1 MAEFK
6 LGRLRFVWKG
16 TWAASTVY
24 VKDDIVKYGGNS
36 FVCISGHTANPNFNA
51 DLVGLK
57 WQKMSA
63 GVEWKG
69 GSWTPS
75 TVYKEGDIIKFGGK
89 IYVSTVNHTSDSTA
103 NSGFYIDE
111 GDNKWDLLADGQEW
125 NGNWNTSTFYKIG
138 DVVKYNAST
147 YICITPHT
155 SASTTSLGLENDL
168 NKWQLQAEGFNWR
181 SDWDPTTR
189 YATNDVV
196 KYGPNLWLCVIPHTS
211 GAGFEDTNWTIFV
224 QGLQFEDS
232 WNSITEYQ
240 QGDIVTYGGYSYVS
254 QTQNTNKIPPNEA
267 TDWELLTTGYNTR
280 GRYNSSLSYKVGDV
294 ILYGG
299 RSFVAEVEVAP
310 TESPYANS
318 NKWQLVTDGIRWLG
332 NWTAT
337 PVEITYKIGDAVRYL
352 SSTYVCVDEHT
363 PVDDVGD
370 SSSVNRPDQ
379 DREGTYWNALAEG
392 DEQNVLARR
401 ADLVTRN
408 AIQNERLPKGQAG
421 TFLKAGLV
429 DLEWSTV
436 GNITRVFYVSTDGVD
451 SPDRGTTLN
460 DPWRTIKY
468 ACDRVRTV
476 VIPTRSQPAVIN
488 VKTGVYQEVFP
499 ISIPKYTSLVGDEL
513 RMSIVEPTT
522 ETSHLDKFY
531 MRDSTTVRN
540 FTFRG
545 ATGAPGTSGLTAP
558 NQYGTRRPT
567 GGAWIGLDPGSGPND
582 ESVWV
587 GERSPY
593 VQNVTTFGDYG
604 VGQKID
610 GALHNGGNKSI
621 TSNDFT
627 QVMSDSIGAWCT
639 NQGRAELVS
648 VFTYYGYIGY
658 LCENGGVIRATNGNN
673 SYGTFGSVSEGVD
686 PTEISRTAEVDNRRL
701 DAQIDRVQTNG
712 NSLLYLE
719 YLNAGEN
726 YTEATYSFTGPGSA
740 TLSTTANFEDGG
752 VCEIRVLDD
761 GDNYLTVTNNAQQG
775 TTTDIRLSASDT
787 TVTGGYNGMR
797 ITLIDGAGAGQYA
810 IVNNFDGGSKD
821 LFVLKESFVP
831 LTVTSTASGTN
842 TVTVNSNTS
851 LDIDSPIMFVGT
863 LFGGLSSSTLYYV
876 KAKPSSTEITLYT
889 DTVTKT
895 VTTLTNGTGDAL
907 LYQAGWDI
915 IVQNLVSSVSA
926 ATKTN
931 PVRITTAGNH
941 GLVDGF
947 TVTFSSVGGM
957 TQLNGNTYYVVRV
970 NNTQF
975 DLYTSYTLL
984 TAVDGTGFG
993 TYTSGGLA
1001 TGGQTP
1007 LPFLDTTTR
1016 YIIEPRPQ
1024 FSTGVGAEGTP
1035 VRTLG
1040 INVVSLSDGGKGFTT
1055 PPVISLAGP
1064 DLVDGNE
1071 SAQGITEILGGVD
1084 SVVVQSKGTGYTSA
1098 PTLSFVGGGLPA
1110 NTIDWE
1116 SGLEVELGS
1125 YIRTTARRVYEVTVA
1140 GELGVSAPSHT
1151 TGTAANGTATLQY
1164 IGRIAAASASITQT
1178 IKTVNLIDGGLGY
1191 TSPPSVIVTGLGGS
1205 GAIISAQ
1212 ISQVIGSIDVDT
1224 PGSGYTSAPQVTLIG
1239 GEPLVFATARA
1250 ILSASVSTITV
1261 TEGGNGYKPSTTTV
1275 SLSGGGGVNATASAV
1290 IDFGNWVAGVTPG
1303 VITSIVVNT
1312 SGTGYSTPPT
1322 VIIGGEGTD
1331 ATAVANII
1339 GSVDTI
1345 EILNRGRG
1353 YQTTPG
1359 VQITGGGGT
1368 NATATAN
1375 RTGAINTLTVVDGG
1389 REWSEIPTLSFSGG
1403 GGSDAEA
1410 TVTAMDTVIDLVTVD
1425 DPGENYTSNPALAVR
1440 DGGGNGAILR
1450 PRINGEVVS
1459 VSITDPGSDYSS
1471 APVISFIG
1479 GGNYR
1484 SSTAGLRYYANASA
1498 LVAIGISQRTQTL
1511 AAIERAGVVA
1521 KAVAAN
1527 TNPGVIYQTGITRTP
1542 AGGGYVAPVGI
1553 ANAIDTWIN
1562 TVYFTIENG
1571 EELVKAANLL
1581 NINRKFI
1588 ITEIRKYIDLNF
1600 SGEAD
1605 ATWNRDL
1612 GLIVDAVVRDISTRG
1627 VNNSLSCG
1635 ISQVFL
1641 SDRSGTGQTAALD
1654 AIETMISFFQDIVQ
1668 NIVIVPSLDLPLVW
1682 QGVWDSDE
1690 AYDVNDVVV
1699 VNGGTYICDIA
1710 HTSSPLF
1717 TTDLDLDRWILK
1729 EDGQRTNLEVFEPDS
1744 LLAIENCLTL
1754 IKGIVQ
1760 RNPGSGTYLAASN
1773 LILSNREYIKAEVI
1787 GFINSEYDDFDYNQP
1802 LCARDTGFIV
1812 EALSYDLVNGN
1823 VTAEPVATA
1832 TTTGVVARITV
1843 DESGEGYSEGVELV
1857 VSDPFTGSAWAASTS
1872 VTNGNYISYTNSQ
1885 GVKHWYQV
1893 TSSGTTGTTPPTHDI
1908 GSASNGTATLAFA
1921 GTTAIARPVIDEFT
1935 GEITDYEMVNKG
1947 KGYPSAPITLT
1958 ISPDPGTGAL
1968 ARCRLAG
1975 SNVSRIVIINP
1986 GSGYR
1991 SGPFMRLIDPN
2002 NTEDA
2007 RFRVRVA
2014 DGVLAQPTFL
2024 NRGTGW
2030 LNADG
2035 FVEGDGYADI
2045 SQTGS
2050 FIYVKSL
2057 TNLPTPGANI
2067 QFAGDDTFYKL
2078 VTVRDTIGPAGLIG
2092 ARQLLLANKE
2102 FIQEEILSYLDNFTY
2117 NQVTC
2122 SRDTGLLLDA
2132 LGEDIVYGSNARI
2145 LAALQQ
2151 YRRGTYANF
2160 QDQRFQTA
2168 FALEYLSDLISQSQK
2183 PATLAALTS
2192 LKSAISINLDSDAT
2206 AISRSNANMDIIYDI
2221 LDDGLTAVP
2230 AISTPD
2236 PTGYNTG
2243 YFNARRLLLANTDF
2257 IIEEITAWIQV
2268 QIAAATPGFVGL
2280 SYNVEK
2286 CERDVGYIIDALRYD
2301 LTYGGNLMSLLAGNS
2316 YYSYTELQ
2324 IDQNDK
2330 TATLAAYN
2338 HLRTI
2343 LGNILQGI
2351 SITKSVGNTLN
2362 QDTSGTAGSS
2372 AAAAFAQD
2380 RVNDIRTTIN
2390 TGTPPASIAPDT
2402 GWVSGGLLSARSALL
2417 TAKSTIQANIITF
2430 IENNYPTLVFNR
2442 DTCSRDVG
2450 YIIDSIGYDV
2460 IFGSNFQ
2467 SIKSG
2472 MAYYRANASNVLT
2485 GFGTVANL
2493 LAPLIEWM
2501 KNDEF
2506 FKPLPDPVMPD
2517 GNANAEENLGK
2528 ELLLANREFIG
2539 AQAWRY
2545 FVNTNPSITVN
2556 STVFRQE
2563 LEQIVLSVAHD
2574 LTYTGNAEVIRF
2586 ASSFYSGSTLRI
2598 PGYSGTASTI
2608 KTEYLD
2614 LLSNLSA
2621 ILQDV
2626 VQNNIVTP
2634 AVGMPAGVTQDRSL
2648 SPGDA
2653 GTAVEVDRLMDDF
2666 IAIIN
2671 LTPST
2676 IGITVTE
2683 TDNTFDDYPGALI
2696 SARDS
2701 IEDSRTNLR
2710 EAVNDWIDDEFVNFT
2725 YDRAICYRDTGLIV
2739 QAIADDLFG
2748 DIAKTIEAGQRYY
2761 AATAALVISEQKPQ
2775 TIAAIDRINTIAQK
2789 VIRNETYTRT
2799 QNNKFQERF
2808 PSITGGAQGGPSIE
2822 DHARVI
2828 RRILETGSDLDRIKQ
2843 LLLDN
2848 KEYIKAEVIA
2858 YINASYENLD
2868 YDQEIC
2874 ARDAGF
2880 IIDALVYDIYGG
2892 FSRSREAGLRY
2903 YSSPSALIA
2912 ITDQLTPT
2920 RDGIL
2925 HLRDLVQSILIDEE
2939 PNITFQEVE
2948 QRISPSGNYSIP
2960 QVSNLVID
2968 QKINDCID
2976 ELLNVI
2982 ENGPS
2987 ALPSGLY
2994 TARFQI
3000 SPPMSVFKTP
3010 AHNTATTVRSKYSQ
3024 VRLTGHDFLNIG
3036 TGNKSDSNYPG
3047 IPVNIPDQQNEV
3059 VEVGGGRVFYTS
3071 TDQDGNFRV
3080 GELFRVEQSTGIAT
3094 LNADAFNLSGLNE
3107 LSLGGIT
3114 LGGTNAVIREFS
3126 TDATFFA
3133 NSDNIVPTQKAIKT
3147 YIQSALGSGG
3157 GNIAVN
3163 AVIAGQVFVSGD
3175 EVTTIGNIPLRFTT
3189 TGSNLFTG
3197 ALESTSAGTGTIIV
3211 TGGIGLSGN
3220 INAGG
3225 TITATQFVT
3234 ATGGIQSTAIGNVT
3248 RSSAA
3253 FTTLTANSATTITAN
3268 TQSDDALTGALV
3280 VSGGVGI
3287 GGNLNVAGS
3296 FNVGSLSAS
3305 GIDNTP
3311 IGSIGRS
3318 SGAFT
3323 TLAANNSVTF
3333 TANVASSSTG
3343 TGTLVVTGGTG
3354 ISGALNLGGALTAN
3368 GSNVSMSLQP
3378 TGTGTVTIAP
3388 NTTGN
3393 INNMNVGGTTRGTGA
3408 FTTLAANNSVTFTAN
3423 VASTTTGT
3431 GTLVVTGG
3439 LGVSGQLTAATI
3451 VETSS
3456 IAFKE
3461 NVSPIDNALDAILQL
3476 TGVTYDRKD
3485 KSVTNEAGLIAED
3498 VYKVIPEIVT
3508 KDANGKPYG
3517 IAYTKLTAYLIES
3530 IKSLKKE
3537 IEELKGK
3544 N

>member
-6 LGRLRFVWKG
+6 LGRLRFVWKNVWTTG
-16 TWAASTVY
+16 TAY
-24 VKDDIVKYGGNS
+24 VKDDVVKYGGS
-36 FVCISGHTANPNFNA
+36 AFVCIAAHTANSNFDT
-51 DLVGLK
+51 DLTGNK

-63 GVEWKG
+63 GVDFKNSPW
-69 GSWTPS
+69 SPS
-75 TVYKEGDIIKFGGK
+75 TVYKENDIVKYGGK
-89 IYVSTVNHTSDSTA
+89 LYIALSNHTS
-103 NSGFYIDE
+103 NSLLNGGFYLDSAR
-111 GDNKWDLLADGQEW
+111 WTLLSDGTEW
-125 NGNWNTSTFYKIG
+125 KGNWQTSFYYKLG
-138 DVVKYNAST
+138 DTVKYNSST
-147 YICITPHT
+147 YICLTPHT
-155 SASTTSLGLENDL
+155 SAATATLGLEDDSEN
-168 NKWQLQAEGFNWR
+168 WQLVGEGFKWR
-181 SDWDPTTR
+181 GDWSDTTR
-189 YATNDVV
+189 YIVNDVV
-196 KYGPNLWLCVIPHTS
+196 KYGPNLWLCETAHTS
-211 GAGFEDTNWTIFV
+211 TSEFVQANWTLFV
-224 QGLQFEDS
+224 SGLEFEDS
-232 WNSITEYQ
+232 WSSTELYQ
-240 QGDIVTYGGYSYVS
+240 EGDIVTYGGYSYVAK
-254 QTQNTNKIPPNEA
+254 TQHSNSIPPASA
-267 TDWELLTTGYNTR
+267 TDWTLLTTGYNTR
-280 GRYNSSLSYKVGDV
+280 GRYNEALAYKVGDV

-299 RSFVAEVEVAP
+299 RSFVAEVEVSP
-310 TESPYANS
+310 GESPYANS
-318 NKWQLVTDGIRWLG
+318 GKWQLVTDGIRWLG
-332 NWTAT
+332 NWSESPT
-337 PVEITYKIGDAVRYL
+337 EITYKIGDAVRYL
-352 SSTYVCVDEHT
+352 ASTYVCVDEHVPSET
-363 PVDDVGD
+363 GLNI
-370 SSSVNRPDQ
+370 NRPDL
-379 DREGTYWNALAEG
+379 DTEGDYWNALAEG

-408 AIQNERLPKGQAG
+408 AIQNQRLPKGQTG
-421 TFLKAGLV
+421 TFLKAGPV

-436 GNITRVFYVSTDGVD
+436 GNITRVFYVSTDGID
-451 SPDRGTTLN
+451 SPERGTTLN

-468 ACDRVRTV
+468 ACNRVRTV
-476 VIPTRSQPAVIN
+476 VVPTRAQPAVIN
-488 VKTGVYQEVFP
+488 VKTGVYNEDFP

-513 RMSIVEPTT
+513 RMSIIEPTP
-522 ETSHLDKFY
+522 ETSGNDKFY

-540 FTFRG
+540 FTFRA
-545 ATGAPGTSGLTAP
+545 ATGANLPDGTTDTLTPP

-567 GGAWIGLDPGSGPND
+567 GGAWIGLDPGEGPND

-593 VQNVTTFGDYG
+593 IQNVTLFGDYC

-627 QVMSDSIGAWCT
+627 TVLSDSIGAWCT
-639 NQGRAELVS
+639 NQGRGELVS
-648 VFTYYGYIGY
+648 VFTYYSYIGY

-673 SYGTFGSVSEGVD
+673 SYGTYGSVSEGVD

-701 DAQIDRVQTNG
+701 NAQVDRVQTNG

-726 YTEATYSFTGPGSA
+726 YTEATHSFTGPGSA
-740 TLSTTANFEDGG
+740 NVSTTANFEDGG

-775 TTTDIRLSASDT
+775 TTIDVRLSASDT

-821 LFVLKESFVP
+821 LFVLKESFAP
-831 LTVTSTASGTN
+831 LTITSTASGTN
-842 TVTVNSNTS
+842 TVTMADNTT
-851 LDIDSPIMFVGT
+851 LAIDSPIMFVGT
-863 LFGGLSSSTLYYV
+863 LFGGLSASTVYYV
-876 KAKPSSTEITLYT
+876 KAKPTSTEITLYT

-895 VTTLTNGTGDAL
+895 VTTLSNGSGTAL
-907 LYQAGWDI
+907 LYQAGWD
-915 IVQNLVSSVSA
+915 VVVKDLVYSVSA
-926 ATKTN
+926 ATKTD
-931 PVRITTAGNH
+931 PVRITTNSNH
-941 GLVDGF
+941 GLIDGF
-947 TVTFSSVGGM
+947 AVTFSSVGGM
-957 TQLNGNTYYVVRV
+957 TELNGNTYYVSRV

-984 TAVDGTGFG
+984 TSVDGTGFG
-993 TYTSGGLA
+993 TYTSGG
-1001 TGGQTP
+1001 TIDGGQLP

-1016 YIIEPRPQ
+1016 YIIEPRPV
-1024 FSTGVGAEGTP
+1024 FSTGTGAAGTP
-1035 VRTLG
+1035 ERTLG
-1040 INVVSLSDGGKGFTT
+1040 INAVTIVSGGQGFTT
-1055 PPVISLAGP
+1055 PPTISLAGP

-1071 SAQGITEILGGVD
+1071 TAQGTTVISGGVD

-1110 NTIDWE
+1110 NTTDWVA
-1116 SGLEVELGS
+1116 GLEVELGT

-1140 GELGVSAPSHT
+1140 GELGGSTPTHT
-1151 TGTAANGTATLQY
+1151 SGTSANGTVSLLY
-1164 IGRIAAASASITQT
+1164 LGRIASATASITST
-1178 IKTVNLIDGGLGY
+1178 IKEVNLADGGLGY
-1191 TSPPSVIVTGLGGS
+1191 TSPPSVIVTGVGGS

-1212 ISQVIGSIDVDT
+1212 ISQVIGEITVTS
-1224 PGSGYTSAPQVTLIG
+1224 PGSGYTSAPQVTLVG
-1239 GEPLVFATARA
+1239 GEPLTFATAVA
-1250 ILSASVSTITV
+1250 VLSATVTSITV
-1261 TEGGNGYKPSTTTV
+1261 TEGGSGYIPSTTTV
-1275 SLSGGGGVNATASAV
+1275 SL
-1290 IDFGNWVAGVTPG
+1290 
-1303 VITSIVVNT
+1303 
-1312 SGTGYSTPPT
+1312 
-1322 VIIGGEGTD
+1322 
-1331 ATAVANII
+1331 
-1339 GSVDTI
+1339 
-1345 EILNRGRG
+1345 
-1353 YQTTPG
+1353 
-1359 VQITGGGGT
+1359 TGGGGT
-1368 NATATAN
+1368 NATATAVIDFGN
-1375 RTGAINTLTVVDGG
+1375 WIAGVTPGVITSITVVTGGSGYSTPPTVVIEGEGEDATASSNIVGTVDEIQIINRGRGYQTTPAVQITGGGGTNAAATAVRTGAINTLTVVDGG
-1389 REWSEIPTLSFSGG
+1389 TGWSGTPDLSFTGG
-1403 GGSDAEA
+1403 GGSGASA
-1410 TVTAMDTVIDLVTVD
+1410 TVTAMDTVIDTVTVD
-1425 DPGENYTSNPALAVR
+1425 DEGENYTSNPALAVR
-1440 DGGGNGAILR
+1440 GGGGTGAILR
-1450 PRINGEVVS
+1450 PRIDGKVVS
-1459 VSITDPGSDYSS
+1459 VSISDPGSDYSS
-1471 APVISFIG
+1471 DPIISFIG

-1484 SSTAGLRYYANASA
+1484 SATAGLRYYANASA
-1498 LVAIGISQRTQTL
+1498 LVAIGISQRDQTL

-1527 TNPGVIYQTGITRTP
+1527 TNPTTLYQTGISRT
-1542 AGGGYVAPVGI
+1542 AGGGGYVAPVGI

-1571 EELVKAANLL
+1571 EQLTKAANLL
-1581 NINRKFI
+1581 SINRKFI
-1588 ITEIRKYIDLNF
+1588 VTEIRKYLDLNF

-1605 ATWNRDL
+1605 DTWNRDI
-1612 GLIVDAVVRDISTRG
+1612 GLVVDAVVKDISTRG

-1641 SDRSGTGQTAALD
+1641 TDRSGTGQTAALD
-1654 AIETMISFFQDIVQ
+1654 ALETMISFCQDVVQ

-1682 QGVWDSDE
+1682 EGVWE
-1690 AYDVNDVVV
+1690 AAKAYDVNDVVV
-1699 VNGGTYICDIA
+1699 VNGATYICDEV
-1710 HTSSPLF
+1710 HVSSPLF
-1717 TTDLDLDRWILK
+1717 TTDLDLDRWVIK
-1729 EDGQRTNLEVFEPDS
+1729 TDGQRTNLEVFEPDS
-1744 LLAIENCLTL
+1744 LVAIENCITL

-1760 RNPGSGTYLAASN
+1760 RNPGSVTYSTVSN
-1773 LILSNREYIKAEVI
+1773 LILSNREFIKAEVI
-1787 GFINSEYDDFDYNQP
+1787 GFINSEYEDFDYNQA

-1812 EALSYDLVNGN
+1812 EALSYDLANGN

-1843 DESGEGYSEGVELV
+1843 DEAGEGYSEGVTLTI
-1857 VSDPFTGSAWAASTS
+1857 SDPFTGSAWAASTS
-1872 VTNGNYISYTNSQ
+1872 VTNGNYISYTNAQ
-1885 GVKHWYQV
+1885 NVKHWYQV
-1893 TSSGTTGTTPPTHDI
+1893 TATGTTGTTPPIHDI
-1908 GSASNGTATLAFA
+1908 GSASNGTATLTFA
-1921 GTTAIARPVIDEFT
+1921 GTTAKALPVIDEFT
-1935 GEITDYEMVNKG
+1935 GEITDYEMSNKG

-1958 ISPDPGTGAL
+1958 ITPDTGSGAL

-1975 SNVSRIVIINP
+1975 SNVARIVIINP
-1986 GSGYR
+1986 GSGYT
-1991 SGPFMRLIDPN
+1991 SGPFMKLIDPN

-2014 DGVLAQPTFL
+2014 DGVLTQPTFL

-2078 VTVRDTIGPAGLIG
+2078 VTVRDTVGPSGLIG
-2092 ARQLLLANKE
+2092 ARQLLLANKQ
-2102 FIQEEILSYLDNFTY
+2102 FIQEEILSYLENFTY
-2117 NQVTC
+2117 NQATC
-2122 SRDTGLLLDA
+2122 SRDTGLILDA

-2168 FALEYLSDLISQSQK
+2168 FALEYLSELISQSQK
-2183 PATLAALTS
+2183 PATLAALTN
-2192 LKSAISINLDSDAT
+2192 LKSAISNNLDSNAT
-2206 AISRSNANMDIIYDI
+2206 AISRSNTNMDIIYNI
-2221 LDDGLTAVP
+2221 LDNGLSVVP
-2230 AISTPD
+2230 TISTPD

-2243 YFNARRLLLANTDF
+2243 YFNARRLLLANRDF
-2257 IIEEITAWIQV
+2257 IIEEITAWIQG
-2268 QIAAATPGFVGL
+2268 QITAGAPGFVGL
-2280 SYNVEK
+2280 NYNVEK

-2343 LGNILQGI
+2343 LGDILQAI
-2351 SITKSVGNTLN
+2351 EITKSVGNNLT
-2362 QDTSGTAGSS
+2362 QDDSGTAGSS

-2380 RVNDIRTTIN
+2380 RINDIRTTIN
-2390 TGTPPASIAPDT
+2390 TGTAPANILPDT
-2402 GWVSGGLLSARSALL
+2402 GWVDGGLLAARSTLI
-2417 TAKSTIQANIITF
+2417 TQKTTIQENVITY

-2450 YIIDSIGYDV
+2450 YIIDSIGYDI

-2493 LAPLIEWM
+2493 LSPLTEWM
-2501 KNDEF
+2501 KNEEF
-2506 FKPLPDPVMPD
+2506 YKTLPAPVMPD
-2517 GNANAEENLGK
+2517 GNANTEENLGK
-2528 ELLLANREFIG
+2528 DLLLANREFIG

-2545 FVNTNPSITVN
+2545 FVNTNPSITVD
-2556 STVFRQE
+2556 STLFRQE
-2563 LEQIVLSVAHD
+2563 LEQIVLSIAHD

-2614 LLSNLSA
+2614 LLSNLSTV
-2621 ILQDV
+2621 LQDV

-2634 AVGMPAGVTQDRSL
+2634 AVGMPTGVTQDRSL
-2648 SPGDA
+2648 PPGDA

-2671 LTPST
+2671 LTTST

-2683 TDNTFDDYPGALI
+2683 TDNTFVDYPGALI

-2710 EAVNDWIDDEFVNFT
+2710 QAVNDWIDDEFVNFT
-2725 YDRAICYRDTGLIV
+2725 FDHEICARDTGLIV
-2739 QAIADDLFG
+2739 QAISDDLFG
-2748 DIAKTIEAGQRYY
+2748 DVAKSIEAGQRYY

-2799 QNNKFQERF
+2799 QNNRFQERF
-2808 PSITGGAQGGPSIE
+2808 PSITGGAEGGPVIE
-2822 DHARVI
+2822 DRLRLI
-2828 RRILETGSDLDRIKQ
+2828 RRILETGSDLDRVKQ

-2880 IIDALVYDIYGG
+2880 IVDALVYDIYGG

-2920 RDGIL
+2920 RDAIL

-2948 QRISPSGNYSIP
+2948 PRISPTGNYSIP

-2968 QKINDCID
+2968 QKINDSID

-2982 ENGPS
+2982 ETGPS
-2987 ALPSGLY
+2987 ALPAGLY

-3010 AHNTATTVRSKYSQ
+3010 AHDTATTVRSKYSQ

-3036 TGNKSDSNYPG
+3036 TGNKSDTNYPG
-3047 IPVNIPDQQNEV
+3047 IPVNVPDQQNEV

-3175 EVTTIGNIPLRFTT
+3175 EVTTIGNIPLRFTS

-3197 ALESTSAGTGTIIV
+3197 AVESTSSGTGTIIV

-3220 INAGG
+3220 VFSGG

-3248 RSSAA
+3248 RSTAA
-3253 FTTLTANSATTITAN
+3253 FTTLTANGATTVTAN
-3268 TQSDDALTGALV
+3268 TQSEDATTGALV
-3280 VSGGVGI
+3280 VSGGVGV

-3296 FNVGSLSAS
+3296 FNVGSLSSS

-3343 TGTLVVTGGTG
+3343 TGTLVVTGGVG
-3354 ISGALNLGGALTAN
+3354 VSGAITLGGALTAN

-3393 INNMNVGGTTRGTGA
+3393 INNMNIGATTRGSAA

-3423 VASTTTGT
+3423 VASTTTST

-3439 LGVSGQLTAATI
+3439 VGVSGQMTASSI

-3456 IAFKE
+3456 ITLKE
-3461 NVSPIDNALDAILQL
+3461 NINPIQNALENIMKLS
-3476 TGVTYDRKD
+3476 GVTYDRIDTKE
-3485 KSVTNEAGLIAED
+3485 TEAGLIAEWVD
-3498 VYKVIPEIVT
+3498 EILPSMVT
-3508 KDANGKPYG
+3508 KDSSGKTVG
-3517 IAYTKLTAYLIES
+3517 IKYTKMIAYLIES
-3530 IKSLKKE
+3530 IKSLKQE
-3537 IEELKGK
+3537 IDELKGK
-3544 N
+3544 K